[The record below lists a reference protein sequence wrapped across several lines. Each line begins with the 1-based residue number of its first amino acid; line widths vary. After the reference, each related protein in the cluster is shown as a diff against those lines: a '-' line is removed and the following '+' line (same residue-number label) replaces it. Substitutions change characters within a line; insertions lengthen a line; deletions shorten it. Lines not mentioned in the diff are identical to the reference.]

1 MSKILTIRLTDAE
14 FDELKEKATKSNT
27 TVTGFIHDKLF
38 PTSPNLLTVDR
49 ILERI
54 CELENSGGITKNTE
68 FSIADLFVNSSEY
81 AQYFNVIPVGRT
93 FATLADEPS
102 SDVCKKVIY
111 VPNTTKP
118 AKYKLK

>member
-38 PTSPNLLTVDR
+38 PISPNLLTVDR

-54 CELENSGGITKNTE
+54 CELEKSGVITKNSE
-68 FSIADLFVNSSEY
+68 FPIADLFANSEY
-81 AQYFNVIPVGRT
+81 CQYFNVIPIGRT

-102 SDVCKKVIY
+102 SAVYKKVIY
-111 VPNTTKP
+111 VPNTKP

>member
-1 MSKILTIRLTDAE
+1 MMSKILTIRLTNAE

-54 CELENSGGITKNTE
+54 CELEKSGVITKNTE
-68 FSIADLFVNSSEY
+68 FSIADLFVNSEY
-81 AQYFNVIPVGRT
+81 SQYFNVIPAGRT

-102 SDVCKKVIY
+102 SDVYKKVIY